1 MRNDYKI
8 RPRAQMLKGGGIAKG
23 GMGQALKKGGMADMI
38 TAKMSKKKKGKMMK
52 GKR

>member
-1 MRNDYKI
+1 MRNDYSQ
-8 RPRAQMLKGGGIAKG
+8 RPRPAF
-23 GMGQALKKGGMADMI
+23 KKGGKADML

>member
-1 MRNDYKI
+1 MSVAYHQAQKVRYGI
-8 RPRAQMLKGGGIAKG
+8 RPRTKM
-23 GMGQALKKGGMADMI
+23 KKGGKADMI

>member
-1 MRNDYKI
+1 MLWKI
-8 RPRAQMLKGGGIAKG
+8 KDMLKLNLGK
-23 GMGQALKKGGMADMI
+23 MKKADRL